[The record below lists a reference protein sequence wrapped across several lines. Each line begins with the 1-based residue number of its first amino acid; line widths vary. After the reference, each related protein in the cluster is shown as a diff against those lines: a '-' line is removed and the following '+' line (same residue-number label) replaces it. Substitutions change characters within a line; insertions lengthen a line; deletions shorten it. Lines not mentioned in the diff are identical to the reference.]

1 MRVLIVEDETSS
13 YENLLSILS
22 EVAPDTE
29 VVGNTESVAGTVS
42 WLNNHDK
49 LDLIFMDIH
58 LSDDSAFTIFNQ
70 IEVTVPIVFTTA
82 YDHYAVQA
90 FRFNSIDYLL
100 KPISAY
106 LGRMAS
112 LLPESRWQ
120 SRLLVPYRDMLVPVS
135 VADISFIYSTE
146 KNTTICLN
154 SGEQYAYNKSLDAI
168 LSILNPHQFFRANK
182 QFVVNRESV
191 RKIAVWYD
199 SRLLVTLSTTTPE
212 RLFVSKN
219 RAAEFKQWMTGV
231 G

>member
-1 MRVLIVEDETSS
+1 M
-13 YENLLSILS
+13 
-22 EVAPDTE
+22 
-29 VVGNTESVAGTVS
+29 
-42 WLNNHDK
+42 
-49 LDLIFMDIH
+49 
-58 LSDDSAFTIFNQ
+58 
-70 IEVTVPIVFTTA
+70 
-82 YDHYAVQA
+82 
-90 FRFNSIDYLL
+90 
-100 KPISAY
+100 
-106 LGRMAS
+106 
-112 LLPESRWQ
+112 
-120 SRLLVPYRDMLVPVS
+120 VPYRDMLVPVS